1 MECHAIFNHRFC
13 IPKPQ
18 FITIPV
24 DPGILHPAAGIP
36 LTQNWTIP
44 GFCVTHFDTLV
55 SSPVQRHVVSGRAEI
70 LLRLCEILPTL
81 I

>member
-1 MECHAIFNHRFC
+1 MFNPRFRL
-13 IPKPQ
+13 PQ
-18 FITIPV
+18 PRFIIIPV
-24 DPGILHPAAGIP
+24 DSGILHPASGIH

-44 GFCVTHFDTLV
+44 GFSLTHFDTLV

>member
-1 MECHAIFNHRFC
+1 MFNPRFRSLN
-13 IPKPQ
+13 PR
-18 FITIPV
+18 FIRIPV
-24 DPGILHPAAGIP
+24 DPGILHPAAGIH
-36 LTQNWTIP
+36 LTPNWTIP
-44 GFCVTHFDTLV
+44 GFSLTHFDTLV